1 MTNLSITATQSQRED
16 DTQPQREDNS
26 QSQRDDDSRNL
37 EEGRLQSM
45 AFTLDIQG
53 TKIVGLEATI
63 VQQGSKIVGLEATIV
78 QQGTKIV
85 GLEATIVQQG
95 TTMSRFI
102 SRARVA
108 AFRTAIQDLNS
119 LLGMLQFFNSR
130 NPEISRQLVT
140 MNHIR
145 VRGAHFLLVDP
156 KAKKPINLETYN
168 PEDTY
173 NFDDVPALLYK
184 IFLLKQFLCRPD
196 FPQDIEK
203 GLGEGLMTGL
213 RRYLDSPRVNQLLTT
228 QISDEVKDR
237 VIESAEIFFEDVH
250 EFHIKT

>member
-1 MTNLSITATQSQRED
+1 
-16 DTQPQREDNS
+16 
-26 QSQRDDDSRNL
+26 
-37 EEGRLQSM
+37 
-45 AFTLDIQG
+45 
-53 TKIVGLEATI
+53 
-63 VQQGSKIVGLEATIV
+63 
-78 QQGTKIV
+78 
-85 GLEATIVQQG
+85 
-95 TTMSRFI
+95 MSRFI

-108 AFRTAIQDLNS
+108 AFRIAIQDLNS

-196 FPQDIEK
+196 FPQDIAK
-203 GLGEGLMTGL
+203 GLGEGLMTEL